1 MYIVVGRDGSPL
13 VNQNR
18 DVLVLP
24 TTDYLSAPTIPMQ
37 AEAPQFLSLRE
48 AHPFRV
54 DAECLT
60 LEVQDNH
67 RDMTRDIRV
76 VLRRDTRAGPFFLTR
91 GEAETML
98 VTLMHGG
105 RTMAEYLSRRMEGS
119 AFLRQGRSVMA
130 AQHLGHSLARTARE
144 QLDIREF
151 STLGSNRMQTVV
163 VGTRPVPEEAP
174 AFSFTG
180 DADAWADWEAG
191 RQTFIDSLTRAA
203 ARMDPAP
210 VGSAA
215 PVVVNPA
222 VPPGQMMAVPHD
234 YRLRIVRR
242 KR

>member
-1 MYIVVGRDGSPL
+1 
-13 VNQNR
+13 
-18 DVLVLP
+18 
-24 TTDYLSAPTIPMQ
+24 
-37 AEAPQFLSLRE
+37 
-48 AHPFRV
+48 
-54 DAECLT
+54 
-60 LEVQDNH
+60 
-67 RDMTRDIRV
+67 
-76 VLRRDTRAGPFFLTR
+76 
-91 GEAETML
+91 ML

-215 PVVVNPA
+215 PVVVNPKA
-222 VPPGQMMAVPHD
+222 ERVEMF
-234 YRLRIVRR
+234 R
-242 KR
+242 KVLPAGTPILNWGCVDRAGEPVAS